1 MNHYIV
7 YFVDGTHQ
15 YITTSINL
23 EDTDNLPKLN
33 IKYENFDYLVKVDK
47 KIDPITLNFKKHLP
61 DGNVIWKKE
70 KLIQEK
76 IKNAMIKRESL
87 FKKLDIDFL
96 VSLEVHNNKTTE
108 IIKRNK
114 NFLRDLSCRKELHSI
129 HDCEKIAKFNPFYN
143 LVDIEIIDAG
153 YGCSE
158 KIPVV
163 DISNPIETDKNFG
176 FKATAKAVV
185 GANGQL
191 IKITVERL
199 GSGYIQAPEIK
210 ISGYESESAKH
221 PILKPIIDNII

>member
-23 EDTDNLPKLN
+23 EDVDNLPKLN
-33 IKYENFDYLVKVDK
+33 IKYENFDYLIKTDK
-47 KIDPITLNFKKHLP
+47 KIDPHILNFKKHLP
-61 DGNVIWKKE
+61 DGSIIWKKE

-76 IKNAMIKRESL
+76 IKNAVIKRESL

-96 VSLEVHNNKTTE
+96 ISLEVHNNKKTE
-108 IIKRNK
+108 VIKRNK
-114 NFLRDLSCRKELHSI
+114 NFLRDLSCRKELYSI

-143 LVDIEIIDAG
+143 LVDIEILDPG

-158 KIPVV
+158 KIPTV
-163 DISNPIETDKNFG
+163 DISSPVETDKNFG

-185 GANGQL
+185 GADGQL

-199 GSGYIQAPEIK
+199 GSGYTQMPEIK
-210 ISGYESESAKH
+210 ISGYESENAKH
-221 PILKPIIDNII
+221 PVLKPIIDNII